1 MAFLK
6 HVGRQGDKKVAI
18 LFRQVPGED
27 HMALVIYPELIPSA
41 WHDSIMKVIE
51 SDIGQQSEELANAL
65 HRSILPDGRLT
76 LETLHAERM
85 IKKVKTSDVIV
96 TPSSQA
102 SIRLDELNKLL
113 NEMKQGDEAIRKLAE
128 NDASRGLVD
137 PSVKRSAEA
146 RYKEEQAGRVAQQAA
161 QMSDTFSMPAVSPLQ
176 APETGVLSERQLA
189 ANMLAQAQRMETDAK
204 SLIAE
209 ASRMKKEAERMN
221 PNVNVADSNLPPV
234 AEPKKRGRPAGST
247 KTVVANAAE

>member
-85 IKKVKTSDVIV
+85 IKKVKTSDIIV

-102 SIRLDELNKLL
+102 NIRLDELNKLL

-146 RYKEEQAGRVAQQAA
+146 RFKEEQAGRVAQQAA
-161 QMSDTFSMPAVSPLQ
+161 QMSDNFAQPLQ
-176 APETGVLSERQLA
+176 APQTAVLSDRQLA

-209 ASRMKKEAERMN
+209 ASRMKKEAEKMN
-221 PNVNVADSNLPPV
+221 PNVSTSDSTLAPV
-234 AEPKKRGRPAGST
+234 AAPKKRGRPAGTT
-247 KTVVANAAE
+247 KSQVANAAE

>member
-6 HVGRQGDKKVAI
+6 HVGKHGDKKVAI

-65 HRSILPDGRLT
+65 HRSILPDGRMT

-96 TPSSQA
+96 TPNSNA

-113 NEMKQGDEAIRKLAE
+113 NEMKQGDDAIRKLAE

-146 RYKEEQAGRVAQQAA
+146 RYKEEAAARVAQQEA
-161 QMSDTFSMPAVSPLQ
+161 QMKDNFAPPLQ
-176 APETGVLSERQLA
+176 APQTSVLTDRQLA

-209 ASRMKKEAERMN
+209 AARMKKEAEKLN
-221 PNVNVADSNLPPV
+221 PNVSVSDSNLPPV
-234 AEPKKRGRPAGST
+234 EAPKKRGRPVGST
-247 KTVVANAAE
+247 KSQVANATE